1 MENENNTNLE
11 QIISVIKQPDGHLCI
26 VKGTGREI
34 VDATTSLIKSIFD
47 KVLQMREIKDRSALI
62 VRIWS
67 DLAFDPL
74 HEILEDD
81 RIGFGERMIAAHAMT
96 QILTKMHSF
105 SPKEIEEEIDDDEY
119 PNDSSTD

>member
-1 MENENNTNLE
+1 MENENSTNIE
-11 QIISVIKQPDGHLCI
+11 QTISVIKQPDGHLCF

-34 VDATTSLIKSIFD
+34 VDSTTSLIKTIFH

-81 RIGFGERMIAAHAMT
+81 RIGFEERMIVAHAMT
-96 QILTKMHSF
+96 QILTKMHSC
-105 SPKEIEEEIDDDEY
+105 SSKEIEEEIDDDEDSD
-119 PNDSSTD
+119 DSSID